1 MAPLTGLQFAVAL
14 LIVMLDVES
23 PDGVEHFVPPPP
35 PPPPFG
41 PLTIVFWAVTP

>member
-35 PPPPFG
+35 FG
-41 PLTIVFWAVTP
+41 PLTIVFWALTP

>member
-14 LIVMLDVES
+14 LIVIPDVES

-35 PPPPFG
+35 FG
-41 PLTIVFWAVTP
+41 PLTIVFWALTP